1 MKKRLL
7 QFKKDLS
14 ALTEEDAKAAADFNR
29 WLYDYGTYVLIGG
42 TKPKP
47 KPTRPLR

>member
-14 ALTEEDAKAAADFNR
+14 ALTEEDIKEAADFNR
-29 WLYDYGTYVLIGG
+29 WLYDYGTYTLIGG
-42 TKPKP
+42 PKPKP
-47 KPTRPLR
+47 KPDRPLR